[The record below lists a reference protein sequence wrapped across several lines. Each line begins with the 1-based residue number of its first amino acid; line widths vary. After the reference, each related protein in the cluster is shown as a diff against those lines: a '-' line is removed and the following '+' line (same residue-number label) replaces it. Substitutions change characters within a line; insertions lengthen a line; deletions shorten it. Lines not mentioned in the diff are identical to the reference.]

1 MGGHT
6 EYPSGGGVVDWLTM
20 TIQMV
25 SLAMAVWCLVS
36 TFRDQPMLVPHLVG
50 MGVLWLLV
58 LGQVGATV
66 VTMVGGERPEEM
78 IMFISYVATVALLP
92 PACAVWGFME
102 RSKWGPAVIAFAC
115 LILPVLLVR
124 LEQLWSP
131 VV

>member
-1 MGGHT
+1 M
-6 EYPSGGGVVDWLTM
+6 VDWLTM

-25 SLAMAVWCLVS
+25 SLAMAGWCLVS
-36 TFRDQPMLVPHLVG
+36 TFRDRPMVVPHLVG

-58 LGQVGATV
+58 LGQVGVSVAA
-66 VTMVGGERPEEM
+66 MVGGDRPAETAM
-78 IMFISYVATVALLP
+78 YVSYLATVALLP

-115 LILPVLLVR
+115 LILPVLFVR

-131 VV
+131 VA